1 MPIIPARL
9 RELRKRKKLS
19 RPELAEKS
27 KISLRQLARL
37 ESDSASSGAAPR
49 ERTVNQLAEAL
60 DVEPAILLG
69 ELPLPEP
76 TAQSRA
82 GTGERIQV
90 SALLW
95 PEVRL
100 AYALIKRR
108 YGVNPTT
115 LFNAAPLMFVLLAEG
130 SFLWRREK
138 LKEIEEAADQLHNLG
153 FGHLSFAF
161 AAYRAQE
168 GASDEED
175 SIRKSDLF
183 GIDVGQDA
191 FDLGYDR
198 STNNPFADYLR
209 ELARKIDA
217 PDVIDVDAS
226 ELAHAALENFP
237 FFKVCAGDL
246 EKVSGGSAKASYAL
260 ERGHVRITDIPD
272 ELWTDDAADQRAKWL
287 ENQIPE
293 SERGIFDLDLDL
305 STLLDSAKPD
315 GEEASQ

>member
-1 MPIIPARL
+1 MPINPNRL
-9 RELRKRKKLS
+9 RDLRKRKRLS
-19 RPELAEKS
+19 RQELADKS
-27 KISLRQLARL
+27 KISPRQLARL
-37 ESDSASSGAAPR
+37 ESDSASSGAVR

-60 DVEPAILLG
+60 EVEPGVLLG
-69 ELPLPEP
+69 DLPLPEP
-76 TAQSRA
+76 ITPSRA
-82 GTGERIQV
+82 ETGERIQV

-95 PEVRL
+95 PEIRL

-138 LKEIEEAADQLHNLG
+138 LKEVDEAADQLYNLG
-153 FGHLSFAF
+153 SGHLSFAF
-161 AAYRAQE
+161 AAHRAQQ

-175 SIRKSDLF
+175 SIRKGDLF
-183 GIDVGQDA
+183 GSDVGQDA

-226 ELAHAALENFP
+226 ELAYATLENFP

-246 EKVSGGSAKASYAL
+246 EKISGGSAKASYAL
-260 ERGHVRITDIPD
+260 EHGHVRINDIPD
-272 ELWTDDAADQRAKWL
+272 ELWADDAADQRAKWI
-287 ENQIPE
+287 ENQLPE
-293 SERGIFDLDLDL
+293 SERGTFDLDL
-305 STLLDSAKPD
+305 SALLDFPKTD
-315 GEEASQ
+315 GEEADK

>member
-1 MPIIPARL
+1 MPINPGRL
-9 RELRKRKKLS
+9 RKLRVRMNLS
-19 RPELAEKS
+19 QQELADKS
-27 KISLRQLARL
+27 KISTRHLSRL
-37 ESDSASSGAAPR
+37 ESNSASSGAVH

-60 DVEPAILLG
+60 DVEPGVLIG

-76 TAQSRA
+76 TMTSRP

-130 SFLWRREK
+130 SLHWRREK
-138 LKEIEEAADQLHNLG
+138 LREVGEAADQLYNLG

-168 GASDEED
+168 GAADEEE
-175 SIRKSDLF
+175 SIQKGDLF
-183 GIDVGQDA
+183 GSDVGQDT

-209 ELARKIDA
+209 ELARKIDD
-217 PDVIDVDAS
+217 PDVIEVDES
-226 ELAHAALENFP
+226 MLAFTALENFP
-237 FFKVCAGDL
+237 FYKVCASEL
-246 EKVSGGSAKASYAL
+246 EGITGGSAEAAYAL
-260 ERGHVRITDIPD
+260 EQGHVSISGIPD
-272 ELWTDDAADQRAKWL
+272 ELWVDDAANQRAQWL
-287 ENQIPE
+287 EKQLPE
-293 SERGIFDLDLDL
+293 SARNLFDL
-305 STLLDSAKPD
+305 SELLDIPKAD
-315 GEEASQ
+315 GEESDQ

>member
-1 MPIIPARL
+1 MPINPDRL
-9 RELRKRKKLS
+9 RELRTRKKLT
-19 RPELAEKS
+19 RQGLADKS
-27 KISLRQLARL
+27 KISPRQLARL
-37 ESDSASSGAAPR
+37 ESDSASSGAAR

-60 DVEPAILLG
+60 DVEPGVLLD
-69 ELPLPEP
+69 ELPLPESTVP
-76 TAQSRA
+76 SRA

-90 SALLW
+90 SALLS
-95 PEVRL
+95 PEIHL

-138 LKEIEEAADQLHNLG
+138 LKEIEEAADQLYNLG

-161 AAYRAQE
+161 AAYRAQD
-168 GASDEED
+168 GAADEED
-175 SIRKSDLF
+175 SIGKNDLF
-183 GIDVGQDA
+183 GSDVGQDA

-226 ELAHAALENFP
+226 KLAYAALANFP
-237 FFKVCAGDL
+237 FFKVCARDL
-246 EKVSGGSAKASYAL
+246 EKISGGSAKASFAL
-260 ERGHVRITDIPD
+260 EKGHVRISDIPD
-272 ELWTDDAADQRAKWL
+272 ELWADDADDQRARWL
-287 ENQIPE
+287 QDQIPE
-293 SERGIFDLDLDL
+293 DEGRFFDLFI
-305 STLLDSAKPD
+305 SASFDSPD
-315 GEEASQ
+315 TGGEEACQ